1 MSEEIL
7 KALMQLF
14 AIIAKQDEGAERSEL
29 DFVESFLTS
38 QLKEDDVKEYL
49 GQFKTKAGY
58 TEDGQRSK
66 KRSLTKVNDAV
77 RVLGICRKINKRL
90 DQQQKVIVLVRLF
103 ELVNADKKFT
113 KQRMEIIKT
122 AAEVFNISKEEFENI
137 QNFVIEDDVLKLDNE
152 SILIV
157 NDYDMPSS
165 LSKHFLTES
174 LNGSLLFLRV
184 VSSEL
189 YFLKYTGKQD
199 VFLNGL
205 GVYKNKIYIFA
216 TGSTI
221 KLPKGKPIY
230 YSDVVSKYLS
240 ESSTTKLSFQVKNVS
255 YRFASGNLGLRD
267 VSFSVNQGR
276 LLGIMGASGAG
287 KTTLLNVL
295 SGITS
300 PSEGEVIINGIN
312 FHENKEQL
320 DGVIGYIPQD
330 DLLIEELTVFQNLYY
345 NAKFC
350 FKDKTNE
357 EIEELVNNT
366 LRNLGLY
373 DRKDLKVGSPM
384 NKTISGGQ
392 RKRLNIALEL
402 IREPSILFVDE
413 PTSGLSSRDSENV
426 MELLSELT
434 LKGKL
439 IFVVIHQ
446 PSSDIYKMFDS
457 MIILDQG
464 GYMIYYGNP
473 VEAIVYFK
481 KIDNQINSEVGECTN
496 CGNVTPEL
504 IFNIVEARVV
514 DEFGQYT
521 NDRKV
526 EPSKWEEYYKSSRDS
541 LIEDVQ
547 EVEDDTPK
555 SLNIPKWLKQLRIY
569 VTRDVLSKISNTQYV
584 ILNLIEAPLLGFILS
599 FIIRYIADP
608 LSSVYVLY
616 DNENLPPYIFMSIVV
631 ALFLGLT
638 VSAEE
643 IFRDRKIIKREK
655 FLNLSRS
662 AYLFSKILILTVIS
676 AIQAVLF
683 VVVGNSILGVS
694 DMYFHYWFAL
704 FSVFVFS
711 NMMGLIISS
720 SFNSAVTIYILIP
733 LLMIPQMALGGAMFS
748 FDKLNRVLGSA
759 GKVPMV
765 AEMMASR
772 WAYEALMVN
781 QFVNNRYQKVYYNI
795 DIDKENASY
804 KQIYYYPEL
813 RNILNESLEIINN
826 IKKNKYGNIDS
837 INNVLK
843 NNFVLLKKEF
853 KKESF
858 VLPNMPFTDYKFLS
872 ATHLNESSLQ
882 KIEEHIDKWDKV
894 QGGIFSK
901 ADIKKQKIINFLNEK
916 EKGYSRNLR
925 HNYHNEKLEDIVTN
939 AYEKNK
945 ILRSENSLIR
955 QYRPIYQKPLYMGG
969 LGIQTHFYAPEKV
982 IFGKYIPTFWFNMI
996 IIWIMTI
1003 LLYIP
1008 LYYDL
1013 LKKLINIRSRL
1024 DNTNL
1029 KFLKKF
1035 I

>member
-38 QLKEDDVKEYL
+38 QLQEDDVKEYL
-49 GQFKTKAGY
+49 GQFKKKAGY
-58 TEDGQRSK
+58 TEDSTK
-66 KRSLTKVNDAV
+66 KQKRTLTKVNDAV

-113 KQRMEIIKT
+113 EQRMAIIKT
-122 AAEVFNISKEEFENI
+122 VGDVFNISKEEFASIE
-137 QNFVIEDDVLKLDNE
+137 NFVIKEQLSDLDDE
-152 SILIV
+152 SILII
-157 NDYDMPSS
+157 NDMDIASS
-165 LSKHFLTES
+165 LSKHFLTEA
-174 LNGSLLFLRV
+174 LDGNIIVLRV
-184 VSSEL
+184 LSSEL

-205 GVYKNKIYIFA
+205 SVYNNKIYLFA

-221 KLPKGKPIY
+221 KLPKGRPVY
-230 YSDVVSKYLS
+230 YSDVVSTYLS
-240 ESSTTKLSFQVKNVS
+240 ELSTTKLSFQVKDVS
-255 YRFASGNLGLRD
+255 YRFPSGNLGLRD
-267 VSFSVNQGR
+267 VDFAVSQGR
-276 LLGIMGASGAG
+276 LVGIMGASGAG

-312 FHENKEQL
+312 FHENKEKL

-350 FKDKTNE
+350 FKDKSKQ
-357 EIEELVNNT
+357 EIEEIVNTT
-366 LRNLGLY
+366 LKNLGLY

-473 VEAIVYFK
+473 VEAVVYFK
-481 KIDNQINSEVGECTN
+481 KIDNQINSDVGECVT

-504 IFNIVEARVV
+504 IFNIVEAQVV

-521 NDRKV
+521 NVRKV
-526 EPSKWEEYYKSSRDS
+526 TPPKWEEYYKEHASI
-541 LIEDVQ
+541 IEDVEEVQ
-547 EVEDDTPK
+547 EDPPH
-555 SLNIPKWLKQLRIY
+555 SLSIPNWFKQLKIY
-569 VTRDVLSKISNTQYV
+569 ITRDVLSKISNTQYV
-584 ILNLIEAPLLGFILS
+584 VLNLLEAPLLGFILS
-599 FIIRYIADP
+599 YIIRYISDP
-608 LSSVYVLY
+608 LSSIYLLY
-616 DNENLPPYIFMSIVV
+616 DNENIPPYIFMSIVV

-662 AYLFSKILILTVIS
+662 AYLFSKILILTLIS
-676 AIQAVLF
+676 AIQAILF
-683 VVVGNSILGVS
+683 VLVGNSILGIS
-694 DMYFHYWFAL
+694 DMYFHYWLAL
-704 FSVFVFS
+704 FSVFVLS

-759 GKVPMV
+759 GKVPLV
-765 AEMMASR
+765 AEVMASR
-772 WAYEALMVN
+772 WAYEGLMVH
-781 QFVNNRYQKVYYNI
+781 QFINNRYKKIYYGI
-795 DIDKENASY
+795 DFEKENASY
-804 KQIYYYPEL
+804 KQVYYYPEL
-813 RNILNESLEIINN
+813 KNILEESLEIINN
-826 IKKNKYGNIDS
+826 KKLNKYNNLDS
-837 INNVLK
+837 INDILK
-843 NNFVLLKKEF
+843 TNFNLLKTELN
-853 KKESF
+853 KESF
-858 VLPNMPFTDYKFLS
+858 ILSDLPFENYELLEEAAF
-872 ATHLNESSLQ
+872 NEEAVNA
-882 KIEEHIDKWDKV
+882 INEHIAKWDKLQGKIFV
-894 QGGIFSK
+894 Q
-901 ADIKKQKIINFLNEK
+901 ADTKKQKIINYLDEK
-916 EKGYSRNLR
+916 TAGYTRNLR
-925 HNYHNEKLEDIVTN
+925 HHYHNEKLEDIVTN

-945 ILRSENSLIR
+945 ILRSKKGLIR
-955 QYRPIYQKPLYMGG
+955 QYRPIYSKPLYRGG
-969 LGIQTHFYAPEKV
+969 IGIRTHFYAPEKV
-982 IFGKYIPTFWFNMI
+982 LFGKYFDTFWFNI
-996 IIWIMTI
+996 VVIWIMSI

-1008 LYYDL
+1008 LYYNHLRKLLDFIGDFNKNKAKL
-1013 LKKLINIRSRL
+1013 LKAKRQ
-1024 DNTNL
+1024 
-1029 KFLKKF
+1029 
-1035 I
+1035 